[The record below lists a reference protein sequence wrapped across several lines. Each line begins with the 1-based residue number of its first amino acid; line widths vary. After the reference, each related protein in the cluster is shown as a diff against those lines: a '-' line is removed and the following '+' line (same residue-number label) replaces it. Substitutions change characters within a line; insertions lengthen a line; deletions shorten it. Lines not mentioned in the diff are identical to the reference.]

1 MINNAARDT
10 CARSGLFSL
19 ISECE
24 SRIARSIHLEIDLRF
39 TVIVVIIVDA
49 SLLFSSAFFPRNF
62 YPQLAMFAHE
72 RATSHDND
80 ILLCSPRLAIL
91 PAECQSRP
99 HHPLVRR
106 ATRERERE
114 REAYENVTPS
124 SLSSPCRYSDVV
136 SHFSSSLCLATRVYF
151 QAQPHRAG
159 DATRKREDDRR
170 ERSLSLACA
179 GRSNRWNALT
189 CGLPRCVNHS

>member
-1 MINNAARDT
+1 
-10 CARSGLFSL
+10 
-19 ISECE
+19 
-24 SRIARSIHLEIDLRF
+24 
-39 TVIVVIIVDA
+39 VIVVIIVDA

-114 REAYENVTPS
+114 RERLTKMSHLQVSQVPAAIPTSFRIFLARYVSRLEFIFKRSRTAPVMRLAREKTTEENA
-124 SLSSPCRYSDVV
+124 R
-136 SHFSSSLCLATRVYF
+136 SHSRVPDGATGGT
-151 QAQPHRAG
+151 H
-159 DATRKREDDRR
+159 
-170 ERSLSLACA
+170 
-179 GRSNRWNALT
+179 
-189 CGLPRCVNHS
+189 

>member
-1 MINNAARDT
+1 M
-10 CARSGLFSL
+10 
-19 ISECE
+19 
-24 SRIARSIHLEIDLRF
+24 HLCC
-39 TVIVVIIVDA
+39 
-49 SLLFSSAFFPRNF
+49 SLLHSSRATFTLSSRCSPMNARQVTTMTFYFARPGLPF
-62 YPQLAMFAHE
+62 YPQNVSRDPITRSSAA
-72 RATSHDND
+72 
-80 ILLCSPRLAIL
+80 PR
-91 PAECQSRP
+91 E
-99 HHPLVRR
+99 
-106 ATRERERE
+106 RERERE